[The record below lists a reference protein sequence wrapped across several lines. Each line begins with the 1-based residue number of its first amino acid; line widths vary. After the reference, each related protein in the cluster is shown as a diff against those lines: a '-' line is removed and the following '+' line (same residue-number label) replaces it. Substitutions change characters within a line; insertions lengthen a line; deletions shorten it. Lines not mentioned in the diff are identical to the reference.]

1 MTDLNFK
8 HISTSKYIF
17 FYRFTLSDPR
27 IRKCSKRSIFACSF
41 ILGWIECQA
50 AFNEMTTR
58 YGSIENY
65 FSDGLKID
73 ATHQKVIKNIFLNQ
87 K

>member
-1 MTDLNFK
+1 M
-8 HISTSKYIF
+8 
-17 FYRFTLSDPR
+17 
-27 IRKCSKRSIFACSF
+27 FACSF
-41 ILGWIECQA
+41 ILGWTECQA

-65 FSDGLKID
+65 FSNGLKID
-73 ATHQKVIKNIFLNQ
+73 ATHQKAIRNIFLNQ